1 MFRKL
6 ILYIAVFVFTTG
18 FLKSDLEKC
27 ANYWFEK
34 QPNSNLFPTAI
45 YDKIERT
52 REEIK
57 KIREERNKK
66 TEKAI
71 KRYKSL
77 PFCKGATHG
86 FFNKFDPNCRI
97 DRKKYSSGKSYEELL
112 RRMNEISAKT
122 DNFKTVKIRD
132 IPEKDIKMLRTKFL
146 NKSLK
151 KKLNQADTNNAETM
165 ASKKYNQLYVDCI
178 DEKKNNLELFKAK
191 Y

>member
-6 ILYIAVFVFTTG
+6 ILYITVFVFTTG

-34 QPNSNLFPTAI
+34 QPNSSLFPTAI
-45 YDKIERT
+45 YDKVERT
-52 REEIK
+52 KEEIK
-57 KIREERNKK
+57 KIRDERSKS
-66 TEKAI
+66 TEKEI
-71 KRYKSL
+71 KRYRSL

-86 FFNKFDPNCRI
+86 LMNMLEPDCRI
-97 DRKKYSSGKSYEELL
+97 DRKKYSSGLSYEELL
-112 RRMNEISAKT
+112 GRMDAISARS

-151 KKLNQADTNNAETM
+151 KKLNQADTNNTETM
-165 ASKKYNQLYVDCI
+165 ASKKYNQLYIDCI
-178 DEKKNNLELFKAK
+178 NEKKDNLELFKAK